1 LRIDLDNHTSCVIDL
16 EFLEKILDELTS
28 KNIELVITNKDTIQ
42 QINKEY
48 RNIDNPTDVLSF
60 PLEQMDGMPLGSV
73 IICAEIV
80 EEKSKEFNHSFD
92 EELSLM
98 FIHGLLHCMGYDHE
112 VDDGEHRNKEIE
124 LINKFNLPKSLI
136 VRTQE

>member
-1 LRIDLDNHTSCVIDL
+1 MRIDLDNHTSCVIDL